1 MAEKVVLIDGNSIA
15 YRAFFALPLLNND
28 KGVYTNA
35 VYGFTTMLLKIL
47 EEDRPDHL
55 LVAFD
60 AGKTTFRHE
69 TYQEYKGGRQKT
81 PSELSEQFPVLKE
94 LLDAFGVKY
103 YQLPN
108 FEADDIIGTLATQAG
123 EKGLEVKVISGDKD
137 LLQLVNDQ
145 ITVSL
150 TKKGITNVD
159 TYTPSFL
166 MEKMDVRA
174 DQIIDLKALMGDN
187 SDNIPGV
194 PGVGEKT
201 AVKLLKQF
209 ETLENLYENLDDV
222 SGKKLKEKLET
233 NRGNAFMSQQLVT
246 IERNAPIEISVDT
259 IGYEGYQTQQVS
271 GFFKELGFQSLLPRI
286 QEGGEGESV
295 AEALPEIEVE
305 VVDEVSADVFTG
317 AEALVVE
324 MLYEN
329 YHTAPV
335 EGIAIVNDH
344 SKLLLSMENAVKSE
358 AFVSWAE
365 DASKEKWVFDAKQT
379 AVALMR
385 HGVDIKGI
393 SFDLL
398 LASYLLN
405 PSENNHDIPAIAHRM
420 GETAVQYDEEVY
432 GKGAKMKRPD
442 DDQVVYE
449 HIARKAAVLYK
460 LKENMEEQL
469 KANEQYELLM
479 ELEMPLAVILGRMEH
494 RGVSVD
500 VSRLEEM
507 GAELEE
513 RLNKVEQEVYELAG
527 EEFNLNSP
535 KQLGPILFEKLG
547 LPVIK
552 KTKTGYSTSADVL
565 EQLEEKHE
573 IIPKILLNRQ
583 LSKLKSTYIEGLLKV
598 VHEDTGKIHTRFNQA
613 LTQTGRLS
621 STDPNLQ
628 NIPIR
633 LEEGRKIRQA
643 FVPSQEGWVMFASDY
658 SQIELRVLAHIAGD
672 EKLIEAF
679 RQDKD
684 IHTQTASEVFG
695 VTASEVTGEMRRQA
709 KAVNFGIVYGIS
721 DYGLSQSLG
730 ITRKEAQAFI
740 DKYLES
746 YPGVKSYM
754 EESVREAKETGY
766 VRTFMNRRR
775 YLPDITSRNFNKRS
789 FAERTAMNTPI
800 QGSAADVIKK
810 AMIDLEEKLR
820 EEKMEARVLLQ
831 VHDELIIEAPEA
843 EIKKLETLVAAVM
856 ENTVEL
862 DVPLKVD
869 SSYGS
874 TWYDAK

>member
-47 EEDRPDHL
+47 EEDQPDHL

-233 NRGNAFMSQQLVT
+233 NRGNAFMSQKLVT

-344 SKLLLSMENAVKSE
+344 SKLVLSMENAVKSE

-695 VTASEVTGEMRRQA
+695 VPASEVTDEMRRQA

>member
-47 EEDRPDHL
+47 EDDRPDHL

-222 SGKKLKEKLET
+222 SGKKLKGKLET

-344 SKLLLSMENAVKSE
+344 SKLVLSMENAVKSE

-598 VHEDTGKIHTRFNQA
+598 VHKDTGKIHTRFNQA

-643 FVPSQEGWVMFASDY
+643 FVPSQKGWVMFASDY

-695 VTASEVTGEMRRQA
+695 VPASEVTGEMRRQA

>member
-47 EEDRPDHL
+47 EEDQPDHL

-123 EKGLEVKVISGDKD
+123 EKGHEVKVISGDKD

-166 MEKMDVRA
+166 MEKMEVRA

-209 ETLENLYENLDDV
+209 DTLENLYENLDEV

-246 IERNAPIEISVDT
+246 IERNAPIEVSVDT
-259 IGYEGYQTQQVS
+259 IGFEGYQTQQVS

-295 AEALPEIEVE
+295 AEALPEIDVE
-305 VVDEVSADVFTG
+305 VVEEVTSDLFTG

-335 EGIAIVNDH
+335 EGIAIVNDD
-344 SKLLLSMENAVKSE
+344 SKVVVSMENAVKSE

-385 HGVDIKGI
+385 HDVDIKGI

-449 HIARKAAVLYK
+449 HIARKAATLYK
-460 LKENMEEQL
+460 LKGNMEEQL
-469 KANEQYELLM
+469 KANEQFELLV

-500 VSRLEEM
+500 VGRLQEM

-565 EQLEEKHE
+565 EQLEDQHE
-573 IIPKILLNRQ
+573 IISKILLNRQ

-643 FVPSQEGWVMFASDY
+643 FIPSREGWVMFASDY

-679 RQDKD
+679 RADKD

-695 VTASEVTGEMRRQA
+695 VPAPDVTGDMRRQA

-730 ITRKEAQAFI
+730 IPRKEAQAFI

-746 YPGVKSYM
+746 YPGVKTYM

-810 AMIDLEEKLR
+810 AMIDLEEKLQ

-843 EIKKLETLVAAVM
+843 EIKKLETLVADVM

-869 SSYGS
+869 SSYGN